1 MLPDFPRF
9 FPIFPDFSR
18 CFWPKKDGKTRGK
31 SRFSPI
37 LSRKFEDSDLDPI
50 PICWKVGIGHPDPI
64 PICWK
69 IGIGHPDLDL
79 DPTRPDFC
87 RDLIP
92 LEISRT
98 WLPHSIDGPFPELK
112 LWPFFHSDSYWVPR
126 NEDTSHFSCDAE
138 KSKCFLRRMSEW
150 RIHGM
155 TTPYKMA
162 DFWQNGD
169 GRFFKPDLF
178 SNYYSPSIEQFS
190 IKNLHWTHLSWGN

>member
-98 WLPHSIDGPFPELK
+98 SLLEGHVALSGSTDIFWYSSNQISLTISWLSLHTP
-112 LWPFFHSDSYWVPR
+112 
-126 NEDTSHFSCDAE
+126 AM
-138 KSKCFLRRMSEW
+138 FLHISVRLY
-150 RIHGM
+150 G
-155 TTPYKMA
+155 
-162 DFWQNGD
+162 
-169 GRFFKPDLF
+169 
-178 SNYYSPSIEQFS
+178 SNALPS
-190 IKNLHWTHLSWGN
+190 

>member
-9 FPIFPDFSR
+9 F
-18 CFWPKKDGKTRGK
+18 
-31 SRFSPI
+31 PI

-98 WLPHSIDGPFPELK
+98 SLMDNRDQRPGKIAFP
-112 LWPFFHSDSYWVPR
+112 
-126 NEDTSHFSCDAE
+126 
-138 KSKCFLRRMSEW
+138 
-150 RIHGM
+150 
-155 TTPYKMA
+155 
-162 DFWQNGD
+162 
-169 GRFFKPDLF
+169 
-178 SNYYSPSIEQFS
+178 
-190 IKNLHWTHLSWGN
+190 